1 MPTSSSMG
9 VKANLPGQE
18 RIIGRKQQITEI
30 LQNIIQV
37 PNENGIIYGPGG
49 VGKTALLLELARH
62 LFEEGFYDQTCFK
75 NIIWVSAK
83 ENYYNPIL
91 DVVEPG
97 EPRIKSLDNVLTA
110 ILDFHEFEDPSGYDR
125 ESKKWLV
132 LELFREEETL
142 LILDNLESVISSEQE
157 EIIHFFGGDVKRELR
172 DKPSNFKIL
181 ITSRE
186 NIPSSFRQMVLKGL
200 DKNESKELMDRVYQP
215 YTSSKPQL
223 PEEQRN
229 SVYEATKGIPLI
241 IKHCYGQLY
250 EYNQPLDNVL
260 RGLSLAG
267 NRVIE
272 FSFSEMIKFLQEDEL
287 QLRLILLL
295 EIINRPIMLRHMA
308 DILLQSELEIGQRL
322 ARLVSYQCVEK
333 TSVGTDDKYSIT
345 SEARSFTRRLIQEHE
360 ASSVNV
366 KKLIANLT
374 IEKRLDYSKDE
385 YEAVMQFQQYLI
397 AGHYLPAEVFIKE
410 KLRDRPDSLV
420 LNLEYA
426 KYLKNQ
432 KNRTPEA
439 IERLESILARS
450 GNDPQILRLLMVYYT
465 ALDDPNY
472 AQADIYAR
480 ELADVATGNVQMDF
494 ELARFYGSWST
505 TEKLKFELDPNRE
518 ALRQQ
523 RYKELADKAIK
534 ILNRMTNRS
543 YERDYLLAQAYYNR
557 WDYEPALRHI
567 DRAIEILPQTSH
579 LGPPYRRLRAEI
591 VEKQGK
597 YSNRRR

>member
-18 RIIGRKQQITEI
+18 RIIGRRQQITEI

-267 NRVIE
+267 NRVIAV
-272 FSFSEMIKFLQEDEL
+272 SFSE
-287 QLRLILLL
+287 
-295 EIINRPIMLRHMA
+295 
-308 DILLQSELEIGQRL
+308 
-322 ARLVSYQCVEK
+322 
-333 TSVGTDDKYSIT
+333 
-345 SEARSFTRRLIQEHE
+345 
-360 ASSVNV
+360 
-366 KKLIANLT
+366 
-374 IEKRLDYSKDE
+374 
-385 YEAVMQFQQYLI
+385 
-397 AGHYLPAEVFIKE
+397 
-410 KLRDRPDSLV
+410 
-420 LNLEYA
+420 
-426 KYLKNQ
+426 
-432 KNRTPEA
+432 
-439 IERLESILARS
+439 
-450 GNDPQILRLLMVYYT
+450 
-465 ALDDPNY
+465 
-472 AQADIYAR
+472 
-480 ELADVATGNVQMDF
+480 
-494 ELARFYGSWST
+494 
-505 TEKLKFELDPNRE
+505 
-518 ALRQQ
+518 
-523 RYKELADKAIK
+523 
-534 ILNRMTNRS
+534 
-543 YERDYLLAQAYYNR
+543 
-557 WDYEPALRHI
+557 
-567 DRAIEILPQTSH
+567 
-579 LGPPYRRLRAEI
+579 
-591 VEKQGK
+591 
-597 YSNRRR
+597 